1 MSKLSTGRDNLIRQV
16 EKMKKLGIR
25 PTKSIP
31 RNLLDTAGADEP
43 TEEEASLTLAAQAD
57 TTSPVSS

>member
-1 MSKLSTGRDNLIRQV
+1 
-16 EKMKKLGIR
+16 MKKLGIR